1 MSKIFLYIFSL
12 MPCFSIGLNDGIV
25 YERELTEEDRKKL
38 NQEIN
43 QLKNDID
50 IASRKINDKQNA
62 QKEQQPTAKNKE
74 IDKLQNDIRIA
85 NLEIKRRENDLSH
98 GTTQSLIKPN
108 KNIGEIT
115 NDDQSI
121 QNAQSAKFQQVKNNS
136 TQNQLDS
143 TEQPTSDAPN
153 TANKTNKNVEAND
166 NTTNIDD
173 LFDNIL
179 KSLGNDK
186 ANITQSN
193 EINSQ
198 TNDQKQND
206 NTQTNTSIEKTAN
219 LLNDNSTDLSD
230 VSHNLSNK
238 VQKLNKEENIE
249 QNQSDNTQTNTS
261 IEKTA
266 NLLNDNSTD
275 LSDVS
280 HNLNN
285 KVQKLN
291 KEENIEQ
298 NQSDNTQTPQ
308 YPKKPASQS
317 DETRTKTL
325 SDKPILIPS
334 RKQQRDKIRQAH
346 NKNGNRTA

>member
-1 MSKIFLYIFSL
+1 M
-12 MPCFSIGLNDGIV
+12 
-25 YERELTEEDRKKL
+25 
-38 NQEIN
+38 Q
-43 QLKNDID
+43 
-50 IASRKINDKQNA
+50 
-62 QKEQQPTAKNKE
+62 
-74 IDKLQNDIRIA
+74 
-85 NLEIKRRENDLSH
+85 
-98 GTTQSLIKPN
+98 
-108 KNIGEIT
+108 
-115 NDDQSI
+115 
-121 QNAQSAKFQQVKNNS
+121 
-136 TQNQLDS
+136 
-143 TEQPTSDAPN
+143 N

-230 VSHNLSNK
+230 VSHNS
-238 VQKLNKEENIE
+238 
-249 QNQSDNTQTNTS
+249 
-261 IEKTA
+261 
-266 NLLNDNSTD
+266 
-275 LSDVS
+275 
-280 HNLNN
+280 NN
-285 KVQKLN
+285 KDQKLN

-308 YPKKPASQS
+308 YPQKPSSQS

-346 NKNGNRTA
+346 NKNGS